1 VTGLFVLDIPFS
13 LQIFT
18 IFRIGITARLY
29 KKFKPILNNKDIDYF
44 CALLSDI
51 TNMDKYSFINSSDP
65 DYIDGLYRQFQEN
78 PDSVDAGW
86 RQFFHGFD
94 FALKNYPQNISAGLE
109 TTDEFKVINLI
120 NDYRR
125 RGHLFTKTNPVR
137 KRRKYV
143 PTLDIENFGLSSK
156 DLDKTFLAGNEIGL
170 GPAKLSEIV
179 DFLEETY
186 CHSLGVEYYFI
197 RDLDIVAWLRSYF
210 ETTRNKPQ
218 YTREEKTYILK
229 KLLRGVYFEKFLQK
243 KFPGQK
249 RFSLEGAEALIPA
262 LDAVMEKGSEL
273 GIEEFVIGMSHR
285 GRLNTLVNIL
295 RKPFKEVFA
304 EFEGVEYEDENLLG
318 DVKYHLGYTIKRK
331 SSKGKEVKLTLAPNP
346 SHLEAVDPVV
356 EGITRAKLDKYKSGD
371 TNKIVPI
378 LIHGDA
384 SIAGQGVVYEV
395 IQMSDLKGYSTGG
408 TIHLVINNQIG
419 FTTDYLDARS
429 STYCTDVAKTT
440 LSPVFHVNGDD
451 AEAVVFTV
459 QLAMEFRNRFHKDVF
474 IDILCYRRY
483 GHNEG
488 DEPRFTQ
495 PLLYK
500 AIEKHPDPYTI
511 YKERLLKEGIVSPEY
526 CKKEEKH
533 FNDTLETNYAQSKSH
548 KKTNIDSFL
557 KDTWKGIRRATDKDF
572 LKSPN
577 TAITKKELLTIAERI
592 TRLPEEK
599 KFYRKTVRMQQQ
611 RAEMVIK
618 KGTLDWAM
626 GELLAY
632 GSLLNEKIP
641 VRLSGQDVER
651 GTFSHRHAVL
661 RLEDSEEKYIPLN
674 HISEEQAPFEVYN
687 SSLSEY
693 GVLGFEYGY
702 ALTSPHSLTIWEA
715 QFGDFANTAQVIFDQ
730 FISSAEEKWNVM
742 NDLVVL
748 LPHGYE
754 GQGPEHSSARMERFL
769 ILAAE
774 NNMQLANCTTP
785 ANFFH
790 ILRRQLKRKFRK
802 PLIIFTPKSLL
813 RHPKAVSPIADF
825 TKGGFREVI
834 DDITAKPEQI
844 TRLVFCTGKLY
855 YNLLAEKEKLKNKS
869 IALVRIEQLYPFP
882 KQQVNS
888 IIKKYHKATD
898 IVWAQEEPA
907 NMGAWEFMQKEFGKE
922 INLQLVGRPASGS
935 PATGSPKF
943 HVIRE
948 QKILDKVFLECDCP
962 YLHDECEMACI
973 GNRWKSFEKELAE
986 LHVDH
991 IDSKF
996 HSGVKP
1002 LK

>member
-1 VTGLFVLDIPFS
+1 
-13 LQIFT
+13 
-18 IFRIGITARLY
+18 
-29 KKFKPILNNKDIDYF
+29 
-44 CALLSDI
+44 
-51 TNMDKYSFINSSDP
+51 MDNLSFINSSDP
-65 DYIDGLYRQFQEN
+65 GYIENLYRQFQKE
-78 PDSVDAGW
+78 PESVEPGW
-86 RQFFHGFD
+86 HQFFQGFD
-94 FALKNYPQNISAGLE
+94 FALKNYPQKAASGME
-109 TTDEFKVINLI
+109 TSDEFKVINLI

-137 KRRKYV
+137 KRRKYT
-143 PTLDIENFGLSSK
+143 PTLVIENFGLTAA
-156 DLDKTFLAGNEIGL
+156 DLDRTFLAGTEIGL
-170 GPAKLSEIV
+170 GPARLRDIV
-179 DFLEETY
+179 AFLEETY

-197 RDLDIVAWLRSYF
+197 RDLEIVGWLRHYF
-210 ETTRNKPQ
+210 ESTRNTPRYSQ
-218 YTREEKTYILK
+218 EEKTYILK
-229 KLLRGVYFEKFLQK
+229 KLLRAVYFEKFLQK

-285 GRLNTLVNIL
+285 GRLNTLVNVM
-295 RKPFKEVFA
+295 RKPFQDVFA
-304 EFEGVEYEDENLLG
+304 EFEGVEYEDENILG

-331 SSKGKEVKLTLAPNP
+331 TTQGKEVKLTLSPNP

-356 EGITRAKLDKYKSGD
+356 EGITRAKLDKYKGGD

-395 IQMSDLKGYSTGG
+395 VQMSDLKGYSTGG

-500 AIEKHPDPYTI
+500 AIEKHPDPYLI
-511 YKERLLKEGIVSPEY
+511 YKEKLLQEKVVTPEF
-526 CKKEEKH
+526 CTQEEKH
-533 FNDTLETNYAQSKSH
+533 FNDRLEENYARSKDH
-548 KKTNIDSFL
+548 KKTSIDSFL
-557 KDTWKGIRRATDKDF
+557 KDTWKGIRRAVDADF
-572 LKSPN
+572 EKSPK
-577 TAITKKELLTIAERI
+577 TAITKKMLFEIARKI
-592 TRLPEEK
+592 TALPENK
-599 KFYRKTVRMQQQ
+599 KFYRKTVRLQQQ
-611 RAEMVIK
+611 RADMVFK
-618 KGTLDWAM
+618 KGKLDWAM

-632 GSLLNEKIP
+632 GSLVSENIP

-674 HISEEQAPFEVYN
+674 HIGPGQAKFEVYN
-687 SSLSEY
+687 SPLSEY

-702 ALTSPHSLTIWEA
+702 ALTSPYSLTLWEA

-730 FISSAEEKWNVM
+730 FISSAEEKWNIM

-769 ILAAE
+769 ILASE

-790 ILRRQLKRKFRK
+790 LLRRQQKRPFRK
-802 PLIIFTPKSLL
+802 PLIVFTPKSLL
-813 RHPKAVSPIADF
+813 RHPRAVSPLADF
-825 TKGGFREVI
+825 THGSFREVI
-834 DDITAKPEQI
+834 DDETANPEKV
-844 TRLVFCTGKLY
+844 TRVVFCTGKVFY
-855 YNLLAEKEKLKNKS
+855 SLLAEREKLKNDTV
-869 IALVRIEQLYPFP
+869 ALIRIEQLYPFP
-882 KQQVNS
+882 KKQVEA
-888 IIKKYHKATD
+888 ILKKYKKAD
-898 IVWAQEEPA
+898 DNVWAQEEPA
-907 NMGAWEFMQKEFGKE
+907 NMGAWEFIEKVFDKEHRLRF
-922 INLQLVGRPASGS
+922 IGRPESGS

-948 QKILDKVFLECDCP
+948 QKILDKVFLQCECP

-986 LHVDH
+986 LQVDH

>member
-1 VTGLFVLDIPFS
+1 
-13 LQIFT
+13 
-18 IFRIGITARLY
+18 
-29 KKFKPILNNKDIDYF
+29 
-44 CALLSDI
+44 
-51 TNMDKYSFINSSDP
+51 MDTYSFLNSSDP
-65 DYIDGLYRQFQEN
+65 DYIMDLYRQFKEDPEQVE
-78 PDSVDAGW
+78 AGW
-86 RQFFHGFD
+86 RQFFQGFD
-94 FALKNYPQNISAGLE
+94 FARQAYPLSATTGLD

-137 KRRKYV
+137 KRRAYT
-143 PTLDIENFGLSSK
+143 PTLDIENFGLSET
-156 DLDKTFLAGNEIGL
+156 DLERTFIAGNEVEL
-170 GPAKLSEIV
+170 GPAKLKDIIG
-179 DFLEETY
+179 FLEKTY
-186 CHSLGVEYYFI
+186 CHSIGVEYYFI
-197 RDLDIVAWLRSYF
+197 RDLEIVSWLRTKI
-210 ETTRNKPQ
+210 ETSRNKPDYSQ
-218 YTREEKTYILK
+218 EEKTYILK
-229 KLLRGVYFEKFLQK
+229 KLLRSVFFEKFLQK
-243 KFPGQK
+243 RFPGQK
-249 RFSLEGAEALIPA
+249 RFSLEGAEVLIPA
-262 LDAVMEKGSEL
+262 LDAVMEKGSEM
-273 GIEEFVIGMSHR
+273 GIDEFVIGMSHR
-285 GRLNTLVNIL
+285 GRLNVLVNIL
-295 RKPFKEVFA
+295 RKPFKDVFY
-304 EFEGVEYEDENLLG
+304 EFEGVEYADENLFG

-331 SSKGKEVKLTLAPNP
+331 SSKGREVKLTLAPNP

-356 EGITRAKLDKYKSGD
+356 EGITRAKLDIFKAGN
-371 TNKIVPI
+371 TNRLVPI

-384 SIAGQGVVYEV
+384 SVAGQGVVYEV
-395 IQMSDLKGYSTGG
+395 VQMSELEGYSTGG
-408 TIHLVINNQIG
+408 TIHLVINNQLG

-451 AEAVVFTV
+451 AEAMVYTV

-500 AIEKHPDPYTI
+500 AIEKHPDSYVI
-511 YKERLLKEGIVSPEY
+511 YKQKLLEEGTVLLVFCE
-526 CKKEEKH
+526 KEESH
-533 FNDTLETNYAQSKSH
+533 FYETLENNYIQSKSH
-548 KKTNIDSFL
+548 KKANIDSFL
-557 KDTWKGIRRATDKDF
+557 LDTWKDIRRATDKDF
-572 LKSPN
+572 LKSPD
-577 TAITKKELLTIAERI
+577 TSISKKELLTIAERI
-592 TRLPEEK
+592 TNLPAEK
-599 KFYRKTVRMQQQ
+599 NFYRKTVRMQQQ
-611 RAEMVIK
+611 RKEMVMK
-618 KGTLDWAM
+618 KGSLDWAM

-674 HISEEQAPFEVYN
+674 HISEEQARFEVYN

-702 ALTSPHSLTIWEA
+702 ALTSPYSLTIWEA
-715 QFGDFANTAQVIFDQ
+715 QFGDFANAAQVIFDQ

-754 GQGPEHSSARMERFL
+754 GQGPEHSSARIERFL

-774 NNMQLANCTTP
+774 NNMQIANCTTP

-790 ILRRQLKRKFRK
+790 ILRRQLKREFRK

-813 RHPKAVSPIADF
+813 RHPKAVSLLSAF

-834 DDITAKPEQI
+834 DDALAKPEEI
-844 TRLVFCTGKLY
+844 TRVVFCSGKLY
-855 YNLLAEKEKLKNKS
+855 YNLQAEKEKLKNTS
-869 IALVRIEQLYPFP
+869 VALIRIEQLYPFP
-882 KQQVNS
+882 KQQVDA
-888 IIKKYHKATD
+888 IISKYEGAKAM
-898 IVWAQEEPA
+898 VWAQEEPA
-907 NMGAWEFMQKEFGKE
+907 NMGAWDFMRKAFGKE
-922 INLQLVGRPASGS
+922 IDLMLIGRPASGS
-935 PATGSPKF
+935 PATGSSKF
-943 HVIRE
+943 HVIQE
-948 QKILDKVFLECDCP
+948 QKILDKVFLECICP
-962 YLHDECEMACI
+962 FLNDKCEMVCI
-973 GNRWKSFEKELAE
+973 GNRWRSFEKELKE

>member
-1 VTGLFVLDIPFS
+1 MDTYNF
-13 LQIFT
+13 
-18 IFRIGITARLY
+18 
-29 KKFKPILNNKDIDYF
+29 LNN
-44 CALLSDI
+44 
-51 TNMDKYSFINSSDP
+51 SDP
-65 DYIDGLYRQFQEN
+65 EYIDNLYRQYKEN
-78 PDSVDAGW
+78 PENVEAGW
-86 RQFFHGFD
+86 RQFFQGFD
-94 FALKNYPQNISAGLE
+94 FARQAYPQSASEVLE
-109 TTDEFKVINLI
+109 TTNEFKVINLI

-137 KRRKYV
+137 KRRRYT
-143 PTLDIENFGLSSK
+143 PTLDIENFGLTPR
-156 DLDKTFLAGNEIGL
+156 DMDRNFLAGNEIGL
-170 GPAKLSEIV
+170 GATKLSKIIN
-179 DFLEETY
+179 FLNETY
-186 CHSLGVEYYFI
+186 CHSVGVEYYFI
-197 RDLDIVAWLRSYF
+197 RDLKIVSWLRNYF
-210 ETTRNKPQ
+210 ETTRNQPH
-218 YTREEKTYILK
+218 YTREEKTYILR
-229 KLLRGVYFEKFLQK
+229 KLLRGVHFEKFLQK

-249 RFSLEGAEALIPA
+249 RFSLEGAETLIPA

-295 RKPFKEVFA
+295 RKPYKDVFA

-318 DVKYHLGYTIKRK
+318 DVKYHLGYTFKRK
-331 SSKGKEVKLTLAPNP
+331 SSKGKEVMFTLAPNP

-356 EGITRAKLDKYKSGD
+356 EGITRAKIDKYKAGD

-384 SIAGQGVVYEV
+384 SIAGQGIVYEV
-395 IQMSDLKGYSTGG
+395 VQMSDLKGYSTGG

-451 AEAVVFTV
+451 PEAVVFTV

-500 AIEKHPDPYTI
+500 AIEKHPDSYTI
-511 YKERLLKEGIVSPEY
+511 YKEKLLKEGTVTADF
-526 CKKEEKH
+526 CKKEETH
-533 FNDTLETNYAQSKSH
+533 FNDKLETHYSQSKSH
-548 KKTNIDSFL
+548 TKTSIDSFL
-557 KDTWKGIRRATDKDF
+557 KETWKDIRRAGDVDF
-572 LKSPN
+572 LKSPD
-577 TAITKKELLTIAERI
+577 TSITQSELLNIAERI
-592 TRLPEEK
+592 TDLPDEK
-599 KFYRKTVRMQQQ
+599 KFYRKTIRLQQQ
-611 RAEMVIK
+611 RKEMVTK

-632 GSLLNEKIP
+632 GSLLNENVP

-661 RLEDSEEKYIPLN
+661 RLEDSEEKYVPLN
-674 HISEEQAPFEVYN
+674 HINNKQALFEVYN

-702 ALTSPHSLTIWEA
+702 ALTSPYSLTIWEA

-754 GQGPEHSSARMERFL
+754 GQGSEHSSARMERFL

-774 NNMQLANCTTP
+774 NNMQIVNCTTP

-790 ILRRQLKRKFRK
+790 VLRRQLKRKFRK

-813 RHPKAVSPIADF
+813 RHPKAVSPLDAF
-825 TKGGFREVI
+825 TKGRFQEVM
-834 DDITAKPEQI
+834 DDLTAKPDDVK
-844 TRLVFCTGKLY
+844 RLVFCSGKVY
-855 YNLLAEKEKLKNKS
+855 YNLIAEKQKLNKS
-869 IALVRIEQLYPFP
+869 SIAIVRIEQLYPFP
-882 KQQVNS
+882 KQQINVL
-888 IIKKYHKATD
+888 IKKYDNAID
-898 IVWAQEEPA
+898 LVWAQEEPA
-907 NMGAWEFMQKEFGKE
+907 NMGAWEFVQKEFGKE
-922 INLQLVGRPASGS
+922 HVLLLIGRPASGS

-948 QKILDKVFLECDCP
+948 QKILDKVFLECKCP

-973 GNRWKSFEKELAE
+973 GNRWKSFEKELAK

-991 IDSKF
+991 IDSKL